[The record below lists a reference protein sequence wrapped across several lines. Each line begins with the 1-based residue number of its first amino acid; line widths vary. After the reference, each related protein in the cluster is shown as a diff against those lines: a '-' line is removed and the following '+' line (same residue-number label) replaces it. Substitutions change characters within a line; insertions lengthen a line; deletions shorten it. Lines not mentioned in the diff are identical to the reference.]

1 MEVCFTMK
9 IGYARVSTDDQDL
22 ALQLDALKNHG
33 CERVFEEKV
42 SGRSQK
48 RPMLDRMLDTLREGD
63 TVVVWR
69 LDRLGR
75 GLKHLIELMS
85 DFQERGIQFVS
96 LNEAIDTST
105 PTGELTFHI
114 FASIAQFERAIIS
127 ERTKAGLKAARAR
140 GRKGGRKPSLSQQD
154 IKKAA
159 AMLLDPSVTKTD
171 VAKHFKVSRPTLDKA
186 LKTNGTPQEMSLF
199 Q

>member
-1 MEVCFTMK
+1 MK

>member
-1 MEVCFTMK
+1 MK

-48 RPMLDRMLDTLREGD
+48 RPILDRMLDTLREGD

-85 DFQERGIQFVS
+85 DFQEKGIQFVS

>member
-48 RPMLDRMLDTLREGD
+48 RPILDRMLDTLREGD

-85 DFQERGIQFVS
+85 DFQEKGIQFVS